1 MWSAAKPMMT
11 TLLQGLQSR
20 SGAAASVAQRVL
32 DDADAIVELSTPL
45 FTAVVFPTAD
55 TLPEVRSTRPPASGV
70 VWRCRGRET
79 VGATALRYVACARI
93 SEQLATDR

>member
-1 MWSAAKPMMT
+1 MWSAAKPMMS

-32 DDADAIVELSTPL
+32 DDADAVVELSTPL

-55 TLPEVRSTRPPASGV
+55 TLPEVRLARSLKPMH
-70 VWRCRGRET
+70 
-79 VGATALRYVACARI
+79 LRACLNTSCNR
-93 SEQLATDR
+93 